1 MIINYFCRGLNLKAE
16 SKVSLKYNAYQF
28 IALKAFKHRKTF
40 IIRTHFL
47 TFDLAFFKVKI
58 TNSVLQLHA

>member
-47 TFDLAFFKVKI
+47 TFDLAFF
-58 TNSVLQLHA
+58 